1 MMNITYCITFVIVL
15 KKETQ
20 KVFTLNICTLEN
32 SIFRSYLL
40 QPLEL
45 SFDTSA
51 S

>member
-1 MMNITYCITFVIVL
+1 MNTIYCITFVIVL

-32 SIFRSYLL
+32 TTFLSYSL
-40 QPLEL
+40 QLLEL